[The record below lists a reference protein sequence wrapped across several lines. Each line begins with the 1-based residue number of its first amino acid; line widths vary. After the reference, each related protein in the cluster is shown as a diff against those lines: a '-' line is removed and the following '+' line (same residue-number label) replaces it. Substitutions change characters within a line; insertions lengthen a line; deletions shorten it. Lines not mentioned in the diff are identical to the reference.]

1 MGFSGRPVRLVVGLA
16 MALFVSG
23 CAASKAYRQGIK
35 ESKAGNWDMAVARL
49 TLALQKDPDN
59 LGYKIALENAR
70 VEASRFHYQE
80 AKKATAAQDLDK
92 AADELDIA
100 VKYDGGNKS
109 AADDLAIVRNRI
121 RKRDD
126 EKQRL
131 ADFENLRGRTQQ
143 QRLPL
148 PVLSPRSP
156 VPITLKFN
164 QTSLQTILD
173 TLAKL
178 AGVNVLYD
186 QDYRDKKA
194 DVNLTG
200 VTFQEALDRITA
212 VNRLFYKVL
221 DLNTLIVVP
230 ETPAKRR
237 TYDEQVLRTFYLQN
251 ADAAETL
258 NLVKTLSGITK
269 ALANKELQSISVL
282 GTPDKVA
289 LAERVVQANDKAKG
303 EVMIE
308 IAILDV
314 SSSKLKEYGLRLS
327 QYEASATFSPT
338 GNSGETAGGLTTVRA
353 HVLSSLNLADFVVSI
368 PSSVFAKFLQND
380 GNSRILAAPRLRAAE
395 GKKTSLKIGQEVPV
409 PVTTFQATQ
418 TAGST
423 FSPATSFQYRNVGVN
438 LDITPKVNPSG
449 DISLEL
455 TAEFSL
461 LGQPVTLSGQTL
473 PTFLTRNVTGVL
485 RLRDGETS
493 LIGGLVQRSETDTF
507 EGILGL
513 QSIPVLNKVFT
524 SRTKESKENEIL
536 ISITPHI
543 LRAPKVLEEDL
554 LGLVVGTEEIPRVEG
569 ARPPLFGPPEA
580 ALPGATTAPA
590 SASGPVPG
598 PVSAPAPGPAR
609 TPGSTSATA
618 ARPAPVA
625 PPSPAAPPPVA
636 PAPVE
641 AARPVDAAPAGG
653 PSPGDASAALAAVE
667 TRRLTAQLSPAEI
680 AIKQGE
686 TAAVSLV
693 ILGLRDATGFEV
705 VFTHDAGLEVA
716 DASPGSLLTLDGVAI
731 GAERAFEA
739 GRSRVKLTRPTG
751 ASGSGAVLTLTLRGA
766 RTGSSSLAIES
777 LVVQTPAGVER
788 PTSTT
793 AARVVVNPRE

>member
-1 MGFSGRPVRLVVGLA
+1 MLLLSVTALGLP
-16 MALFVSG
+16 G
-23 CAASKAYRQGIK
+23 CAARNAYRQGQREARK
-35 ESKAGNWDMAVARL
+35 DNWDLAVAHFTEAIR
-49 TLALQKDPDN
+49 KKPDDIR
-59 LGYKIALENAR
+59 YKIALEDAR
-70 VEASRFHYQE
+70 IRASRFHYD
-80 AKKATAAQDLDK
+80 AARKALAAQDLDR

-109 AADDLAIVRNRI
+109 ASDDLRIVRSRI

-131 ADFENLRGRTQQ
+131 ADFEVMKSRSLQP
-143 QRLPL
+143 RLPL

-156 VPITLKFN
+156 VPIRLKFT

-194 DVNLTG
+194 DADLTG
-200 VTFQEALDRITA
+200 VTFQEALDRITF

-221 DLNTLIVVP
+221 DQNTLILIP

-251 ADAAETL
+251 ADATEIL

-269 ALANKELQSISVL
+269 ALANKDLQSISVL

-289 LAERVVQANDKAKG
+289 LAERVVLANDKAKG

-308 IAILDV
+308 VQILNV
-314 SSSKLKEYGLRLS
+314 NITKAREYGLALS
-327 QYEASATFSPT
+327 KYEAGVLFSPT
-338 GNSGETAGGLTTVRA
+338 GATDEVKDGFTNIRA
-353 HVLSSLNLADFVVSI
+353 HLLSSFNLADFVVSV
-368 PSSVFAKFLQND
+368 PSSVFAKFVQTE
-380 GNSRILAAPRLRAAE
+380 GTTKILAAPRLRAAE

-418 TAGST
+418 TGGTT

-461 LGQPVTLSGQTL
+461 LGKAATLAGQDL
-473 PTFLTRNVTGVL
+473 PTFLTRNVVGVL

-493 LIGGLVQRSETDTF
+493 LIGGLVQRSETDSF
-507 EGILGL
+507 SGVLGL
-513 QSIPVLNKVFT
+513 QSIPVLNKIFT
-524 SRTKESKENEIL
+524 SRNKTFEDNEIL

-543 LRAPKVLEEDL
+543 LRAPKVIEEDL
-554 LGLVVGTEEIPRVEG
+554 AALVVGTEEIPRVEG
-569 ARPPLFGPPEA
+569 ARPPLFGPPSDA
-580 ALPGATTAPA
+580 PPPGAASGARAVPPGPAPSGVPPRVPEPSA
-590 SASGPVPG
+590 ASGP
-598 PVSAPAPGPAR
+598 
-609 TPGSTSATA
+609 GS
-618 ARPAPVA
+618 PLEEP
-625 PPSPAAPPPVA
+625 
-636 PAPVE
+636 
-641 AARPVDAAPAGG
+641 
-653 PSPGDASAALAAVE
+653 
-667 TRRLTAQLSPAEI
+667 RRITAQLSAPEAL
-680 AIKQGE
+680 KTGE
-686 TAAVSLV
+686 TITVSLV
-693 ILGLRDATGFEV
+693 VVGLRELTSLEALLTLD
-705 VFTHDAGLEVA
+705 DGLEVVEA
-716 DASPGSLLTLDGVAI
+716 TPGSLLTLDGVAV

-739 GRSRVKLTRPTG
+739 GRARVKFTRPTG
-751 ASGSGAVLTLTLRGA
+751 VSGSGAVVTLRVRGLRAGPATIALESLTLT
-766 RTGSSSLAIES
+766 TS
-777 LVVQTPAGVER
+777 AGVER
-788 PTSTT
+788 P
-793 AARVVVNPRE
+793 AAAPARVTVNP